1 MTMKRRAFA
10 SALGAAAAVAPRS
23 ARAQLT
29 NGIVAVSTI
38 GVAAPVSGDNRR
50 AGEQLGDGVRQ
61 AINDYNYAKASFD
74 RGYTMRALD
83 DQNSLAGA
91 MVASDFA
98 NNDPTIVAVI
108 GHLSASATIGAER
121 QYAENSMPLIVPT
134 ASADAIT
141 QQPTTKLVRLATR
154 DTDEGRLHATTSF
167 KDAKAA
173 TVITLTQDGD
183 YGSDVAR
190 AFAGYYDEK
199 KVTSKI
205 VVFGIEKPNYKGA
218 AAAAFAEKPDL
229 IFLAGNARDMG
240 PVVPQLRALGYT
252 GPFRGSSGFFDPL
265 TPTFDLD
272 GIVVSS
278 SMPPLALAPAAFQ
291 IRQDFEAR
299 YGPMS
304 PLAAFGYAST
314 QIAIAAVKRAA
325 SVQRASVLR
334 ALQQPTQY
342 DTVVGSFTF
351 NGRGDSFD
359 PNLYF
364 YELDAGKWVY
374 QHAAHPSTFL
384 IR

>member
-1 MTMKRRAFA
+1 MKRRAFA
-10 SALGAAAAVAPRS
+10 SAVGAAAALAPAA

-29 NGIVAVSTI
+29 NSIVAVSTI
-38 GVAAPVSGDNRR
+38 GVAGPLSGENRH
-50 AGEQLGDGVRQ
+50 AGEALGDGVRQ

-74 RGYTMRALD
+74 RAFTMRAFD

-98 NNDPTIVAVI
+98 NNDPTVVALI

-121 QYAENSMPLIVPT
+121 EYAENAMPLIVPIS
-134 ASADAIT
+134 SADAIT
-141 QQPTTKLVRLATR
+141 QQPQTKLVRLATR
-154 DTDEGRLHATTSF
+154 DTDEGRLHATAAF
-167 KDAKAA
+167 KDAKAT
-173 TVITLTQDGD
+173 TVITLVQDGD
-183 YGSDVAR
+183 YGTDVAR
-190 AFAGYYDEK
+190 GFAGYYDEK
-199 KVTSKI
+199 HVTSKI
-205 VVFGIEKPNYKGA
+205 VVFGIEKPNYAGA
-218 AAAAFAEKPDL
+218 AAAAIAEKPDM

-252 GPFRGSSGFFDPL
+252 GAFRASQGFFDPL

-272 GIVVSS
+272 GITVSS

-291 IRQDFEAR
+291 IRRDFEAR
-299 YGPMS
+299 YGPMTPIS
-304 PLAAFGYAST
+304 AFGYAAA

-325 SVQRASVLR
+325 TTQRAGILR
-334 ALQQPTQY
+334 ALQTPQQY

-351 NGRGDSFD
+351 NGRGDPFD
-359 PNLYF
+359 PNVYF
-364 YELDAGKWVY
+364 YRLDAGKWVY